1 MDIFVLARSPVPSL
15 FVVSDLGKKKTPH
28 FSISKIFGFLDQDGN
43 GVIEVDDL
51 VALHGIMGE
60 DSLPFS
66 YQSSGSIGAL
76 SWGADLS

>member
-1 MDIFVLARSPVPSL
+1 MHSYSRDVLC
-15 FVVSDLGKKKTPH
+15 VSICCLRLRNDLEQTPH

-66 YQSSGSIGAL
+66 YQPSGSFGAL